1 MRENQTLIEDMVTLG
16 GNILGNLM
24 GTRHEFKAQAKQ
36 RMDSIV
42 RQLDL
47 VGRNEFDAAFAM
59 LAKAR
64 TMQEELQERL
74 AAIEAHL
81 NLPVYAAAQLRRP
94 GHKHAEA
101 RLGEGVSSAK
111 KVKTKTKLNLP
122 SVKKGNR
129 RKKRA

>member
-24 GTRHEFKAQAKQ
+24 GTRHEMKAQAKQ
-36 RMDSIV
+36 RMNAIV

-47 VGRNEFDAAFAM
+47 VSRGEFDAAFAM
-59 LAKAR
+59 LTKAR
-64 TMQEELQERL
+64 NIQEELLERL
-74 AAIEAHL
+74 AAIEAQL
-81 NLPVYAAAQLRRP
+81 NL
-94 GHKHAEA
+94 
-101 RLGEGVSSAK
+101 SSRKKAK
-111 KVKTKTKLNLP
+111 TATKLNLP